1 MKALAIQTHKRT
13 MFVNLDQCVKDR
25 TFCGVQSNHAEMG
38 ISGRAVGVDGFDLI
52 STVKTPMGEMFLFNR
67 REQEKAQPVFP
78 REAVVEPSLGIAGI
92 AEVIRLEEEA
102 WR

>member
-1 MKALAIQTHKRT
+1 MPRWEYQAVPLALMDLRPKEWRDELKKR
-13 MFVNLDQCVKDR
+13 
-25 TFCGVQSNHAEMG
+25 S
-38 ISGRAVGVDGFDLI
+38 VDGWDLV

-78 REAVVEPSLGIAGI
+78 REEVVEPSLGIAGI

-102 WR
+102 WRRK